1 MSYSLE
7 AYSESSQASKP
18 ELLDNGSEYG
28 FYCKL
33 LVKTHTMLFLKLAVI
48 KIFAKISGKFPWR
61 DSAAGLFPKLYSPC
75 SRRILWKNDILK
87 KTKNATLNGCISKA
101 RTNSESELTF
111 AESSFNFVQN
121 RVVFCTLYPRG

>member
-33 LVKTHTMLFLKLAVI
+33 LFKTHTMLFLKLAVI
-48 KIFAKISGKFPWR
+48 KIFAKISGKFP
-61 DSAAGLFPKLYSPC
+61 
-75 SRRILWKNDILK
+75 
-87 KTKNATLNGCISKA
+87 
-101 RTNSESELTF
+101 
-111 AESSFNFVQN
+111 
-121 RVVFCTLYPRG
+121 